1 MNTATNILPMG
12 QLLAFPTREIKP
24 TRTNSPLKS
33 NGQPK
38 ATPADP
44 IKEEIKLR
52 ELQQYFQTQGNLR
65 NELLF
70 TLGLSFAIRGGDLLS
85 LTLGHVYCP
94 DGTPKDNFKLYEDKT
109 NKRNTIDVNGKCQ
122 DLLSRYYQERKDN
135 FSLTDPLFIS
145 REKNPD
151 GTPRPLSLRQLNR
164 ILGAAAKAVGID
176 SHISSHSLRK
186 TFGYQAMKQ
195 SNYSQDTL
203 YALQYIFNHSDI
215 RVTYIYTGLEQEKAK
230 GVREMV
236 SNLLD

>member
-12 QLLAFPTREIKP
+12 QLLAFPTQETKP
-24 TRTNSPLKS
+24 IRTNSPLKS

-52 ELQQYFQTQGNLR
+52 ELQHYFQTQNNLR

-85 LTLGHVYCP
+85 LTLGHVYWP
-94 DGTPKDNFKLYEDKT
+94 DGTPKDTFKLYEDKT
-109 NKRNTIDVNGKCQ
+109 NKRNTIDVNNKCQ
-122 DLLSRYYQERKDN
+122 ELLCRYYQERKDGFN
-135 FSLTDPLFIS
+135 LADPLFIS
-145 REKNPD
+145 REKNAD
-151 GTPRPLSLRQLNR
+151 GTPRALSLRQLNR
-164 ILGAAAKAVGID
+164 ILGTAAKAVGID

-215 RVTYIYTGLEQEKAK
+215 RVTYIYTGLEQDKAK

-236 SNLLD
+236 GNLLL